1 MSKFRTEPDNSP
13 SVELYAAIAE
23 MSARLLKSAQQGLW
37 DEFAEGEAE
46 LARLVQVL
54 NSMPE
59 DTETMTEADVL
70 LRTVYLRQIMD
81 DNNKTHL
88 LVLERT
94 QMLERALTLQSNND
108 KLERG
113 YGGGLHEG

>member
-1 MSKFRTEPDNSP
+1 MSKFRTEPGNCP

-23 MSARLLKSAQQGLW
+23 MSALLLKSAQQGLW
-37 DEFAEGEAE
+37 EQFADKEAE

-54 NSMPE
+54 NCIPE
-59 DTETMTEADVL
+59 EAGIMSEADVL

-88 LVLERT
+88 LVIERT
-94 QMLERALTLQSNND
+94 RLLERALTVQSNSD

-113 YGGGLHEG
+113 YGEGLDES

>member
-1 MSKFRTEPDNSP
+1 MSKFRTEPDTSP
-13 SVELYAAIAE
+13 AVELYAAIAE
-23 MSARLLKSAQQGLW
+23 MSARLLKNAQQGLW
-37 DEFAEGEAE
+37 EQFAEGEVE

-59 DTETMTEADVL
+59 DPQALSEADVL

-81 DNNKTHL
+81 DNNKTHV

-113 YGGGLHEG
+113 YGGGLNEG